1 MREETIRL
9 YLEQWNQNLFNSKT
23 YRQAQKHWDA
33 IAKPIHGLGILEE
46 IIAKIAGLTA
56 NVDVSFNKKCVL
68 VFCADNGIVEEGV
81 TQTDSSVTAIVA
93 ANMAN
98 GTASINRMAKA
109 ANTEVKVIDVGIRD
123 QVKSD
128 QILAR
133 TIRRGTRNF
142 LKEPAMTKEEALEAI
157 KIGMEAVR
165 QCKKEGYQIIATG
178 EMGIGNTT
186 TSSALISAYL
196 GIHPEKLTGRGAGL
210 SDAGLEKKKTVI
222 VQALKK
228 YGWMDQ
234 KIEDGE
240 TAFRVLCEV
249 GGLDIAA
256 LAGVFLA
263 GAIEQ
268 IPIVIDGVISAAA
281 ALTAYRLCPYSVNA
295 MIASHSSKEQAQQA
309 VMEELGL
316 APILY
321 GNLALGEGTGAVL
334 LFPMLDMALEV
345 YRENATFEQTKIAAY
360 QNYERNAK
368 KP

>member
-1 MREETIRL
+1 
-9 YLEQWNQNLFNSKT
+9 
-23 YRQAQKHWDA
+23 
-33 IAKPIHGLGILEE
+33 
-46 IIAKIAGLTA
+46 
-56 NVDVSFNKKCVL
+56 
-68 VFCADNGIVEEGV
+68 
-81 TQTDSSVTAIVA
+81 
-93 ANMAN
+93 MAN

-109 ANTEVKVIDVGIRD
+109 ANTEVKVIDVVIRD

-128 QILAR
+128 QIIAR